1 MSVMPEL
8 SAAAVDD
15 PRAYIQALTEVLKKL
30 KDGAAHVRTAFFDDY
45 LNFRAEDA
53 GELRKGI
60 VRLESLIATGQL
72 TERHGNFKDPMPWLR
87 RPIKE

>member
-15 PRAYIQALTEVLKKL
+15 PRAYIEALTDALVRLKG
-30 KDGAAHVRTAFFDDY
+30 GAAHVRTAFGTEY

-53 GELRKGI
+53 GELRNGI
-60 VRLESLIATGQL
+60 VRLESLIACGQL
-72 TERHGNFKDPMPWLR
+72 TERHGNFKDPMPWLKPR
-87 RPIKE
+87 

>member
-8 SAAAVDD
+8 SAAAVGD
-15 PRAYIQALTEVLKKL
+15 PRAYIEALTAALSSL
-30 KDGAAHVRTAFFDDY
+30 RAGSAHVRMKFSDDY

-72 TERHGNFKDPMPWLR
+72 PGRQTDIHNPMPWLR
-87 RPIKE
+87 PR